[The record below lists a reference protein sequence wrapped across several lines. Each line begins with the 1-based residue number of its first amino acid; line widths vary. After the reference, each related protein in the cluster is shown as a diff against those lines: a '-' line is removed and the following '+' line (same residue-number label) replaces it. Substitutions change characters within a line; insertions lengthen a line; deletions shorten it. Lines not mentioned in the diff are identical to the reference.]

1 MTLANIISNT
11 ELKLSDDF
19 KVVNSIDNIVEG
31 LPTLIIGFENVKKY
45 YPDFDI
51 TTNKVNDKV
60 YWTFKKN
67 EKRDKYEEDLNW
79 FIKKVYADLVNELS
93 YVFVDPIQYRGK
105 TLIKIIRKIYKSKH
119 IVSYEDDN
127 MIYIY
132 ADKIIFGLDLKLFK
146 FMNLDID
153 KIKSRIKSM
162 STVFLVKNE
171 ILIEY
176 KNIISF
182 FGNKFRYLPYLYF
195 IKNEQSNTSSML
207 HISRES

>member
-1 MTLANIISNT
+1 MTLANIVSNT

-19 KVVNSIDNIVEG
+19 KVVNSIDKIVEG
-31 LPTLIIGFENVKKY
+31 LPTLIIGYENVKKY
-45 YPDFDI
+45 FPDFDI
-51 TTNKVNDKV
+51 TTSKINKQF

-79 FIKKVYADLVNELS
+79 FIRKVYSDLVNELS

-119 IVSYEDDN
+119 IISYEHEN

-132 ADKIIFGLDLKLFK
+132 ADKIIFGLDLKLLK
-146 FMNLDID
+146 FMNLDVN
-153 KIKSRIKSM
+153 KIKSRITSM
-162 STVFLVKNE
+162 SSVFLQKNE

-182 FGNKFRYLPYLYF
+182 FGDKFRYLPYLYF